1 MCTGRKAT
9 SPCPYKDSMVTCL
22 LIPWGHSKWQHLDF
36 KVNAK
41 GRALYLK
48 MKDRQQIQGS
58 PEITFCIPGLSF
70 PNCRSRFDPDRNT
83 HHRTNS
89 SKRKLLHEPGNK
101 LVQQPALSE
110 SCMWLSQFRNT
121 IYRHVSKYLEMA
133 EGNWE
138 QSYLPHYFFF
148 SVFRHIADLNTQKSP
163 TSNDSRSQPS
173 L

>member
-1 MCTGRKAT
+1 
-9 SPCPYKDSMVTCL
+9 MVTCL
-22 LIPWGHSKWQHLDF
+22 LIPLGHGKWQHLDF

-48 MKDRQQIQGS
+48 MKDRQQIPGS
-58 PEITFCIPGLSF
+58 PETTFCIPGLPF

-110 SCMWLSQFRNT
+110 SCTWLSQFRNT

-148 SVFRHIADLNTQKSP
+148 QFLDILLTWTHRNLQLSMILEV
-163 TSNDSRSQPS
+163 S
-173 L
+173 LVYNLGQTIFEN